1 MHTRDIT
8 FYHIMI
14 VTNHQTMRYKKPS
27 SVCRDYPELNHIRN
41 VIDRSLQLISNPR
54 SYSRTPERLL
64 QLTLHQLFK
73 LYLSVLIELL
83 TEHQ

>member
-1 MHTRDIT
+1 
-8 FYHIMI
+8 MI
-14 VTNHQTMRYKKPS
+14 VTNYRTVRDKKPS
-27 SVCRDYPELNHIRN
+27 PVCRDYRELNHIRN
-41 VIDRSLQLISNPR
+41 VIDRSLKLICNPR

-83 TEHQ
+83 TVEHQ